1 MKKQLKKGLIIGLS
15 ITTLF
20 GSAAFVG
27 INLRKK
33 VQADS
38 PTINN
43 NENKDD
49 NTNYSIIENGIKVI
63 EKAASNEGNYG
74 TRTFTYT
81 IDPSVNN
88 DTINLKLVDNENN
101 DVSYNKTDDALTIV
115 HTFSTQTITI
125 TCNKVFTKQ
134 LRLILS
140 STINPNVTA
149 GITIDFVERLT
160 CTPSLSA
167 NKGEALKGSIKV
179 ETTGGS
185 KTVDKTVTKEKY
197 SFDDSFLVSL
207 QKAFNDSAYEL
218 EEKSGSHSGYDL
230 SIGKVEIHGVDD
242 THINTLTSS
251 PINHNNFI
259 KTIYANYT
267 WGEYEGSNEEANDYG
282 TSTIY
287 LYQISNS
294 TFRTLFDGNTTVFKY
309 SGVVNKVTY
318 TATCGLLIDSIGA
331 TSIAPS
337 IDSIEF

>member
-197 SFDDSFLVSL
+197 TFDDSFLSSL
-207 QKAFNDSAYEL
+207 QDAFAESAHEL
-218 EEKSGSHSGYDL
+218 EEKSGNHTNYTIYINNVKIYG
-230 SIGKVEIHGVDD
+230 IDD
-242 THINTLTSS
+242 DHINTLTSS
-251 PINHNNFI
+251 SINHNNFI
-259 KTIYANYT
+259 KTIYATYN
-267 WGEYEGSNEEANDYG
+267 WEEEDSDGPGDNGSD
-282 TSTIY
+282 TIY